1 MKNLLSILITLI
13 FFTPTFAQ
21 YITPLSK
28 SERAAMA
35 QNDNGVEEL
44 VSLGFTA
51 DELPSSFSLEK
62 YSIVRFQDG
71 ASCTGFAI
79 TGAVNI
85 IYNYENDITRYSEQ
99 LVNRFD
105 PYYFY
110 CSIKEKNNKDCE
122 NCRCGTYIQDGLDV
136 LVNYGAKK
144 TALDPYLSCD
154 LSLSKR
160 DHRNMQYKTKLYDI
174 DKYINLVKWE
184 KINNEWYYSID
195 LDFVKLAI
203 TGGLPL
209 VTAIYTPDN
218 FDDLSMNYEPAK
230 GETGPHAITVIGYDD
245 NYMGGSF
252 RILNSYGTDWG
263 DNGYF
268 WISYDDLVE
277 QLAADVYLLWKEDG
291 DFSSWTESTE
301 SKYFYKGKTKKGFY
315 YEGPTK
321 GEYFHGYGI
330 YVGDDF
336 SAMGNFEEGVFHGEW
351 IILYDDDDGFWG
363 WAMFD
368 NGEIIDQEE
377 WGFAGQENSLFLL
390 NNTNDINIQDSE
402 INLNQLEKI
411 DEISTVE
418 EKNNKFNYKNKNNY
432 NKF

>member
-1 MKNLLSILITLI
+1 
-13 FFTPTFAQ
+13 
-21 YITPLSK
+21 
-28 SERAAMA
+28 
-35 QNDNGVEEL
+35 
-44 VSLGFTA
+44 
-51 DELPSSFSLEK
+51 
-62 YSIVRFQDG
+62 
-71 ASCTGFAI
+71 
-79 TGAVNI
+79 
-85 IYNYENDITRYSEQ
+85 
-99 LVNRFD
+99 
-105 PYYFY
+105 
-110 CSIKEKNNKDCE
+110 
-122 NCRCGTYIQDGLDV
+122 
-136 LVNYGAKK
+136 
-144 TALDPYLSCD
+144 
-154 LSLSKR
+154 
-160 DHRNMQYKTKLYDI
+160 
-174 DKYINLVKWE
+174 
-184 KINNEWYYSID
+184 
-195 LDFVKLAI
+195 
-203 TGGLPL
+203 
-209 VTAIYTPDN
+209 
-218 FDDLSMNYEPAK
+218 
-230 GETGPHAITVIGYDD
+230 
-245 NYMGGSF
+245 
-252 RILNSYGTDWG
+252 
-263 DNGYF
+263 
-268 WISYDDLVE
+268 
-277 QLAADVYLLWKEDG
+277 LAADVYLLWKEDG

-418 EKNNKFNYKNKNNY
+418 EKNNKFNYNKKNNY